1 LGKTLV
7 VYGSSTSTGLIVT
20 QIATAAGIYVIAI
33 TGAKDFELSKRCGA
47 GSVIDHKDLDV
58 VGKVVEAVR
67 NSRHEF
73 VGIFDA
79 ISSPDNYVNE
89 PEHLGATRRR
99 ALGLHASAAC

>member
-1 LGKTLV
+1 MPGVSTPALGLPYPSLRLKPALGKTLV

-33 TGAKDFELSKRCGA
+33 TGAKDFELSNRCGA

-79 ISSPDNYVNE
+79 IS
-89 PEHLGATRRR
+89 RRTTM
-99 ALGLHASAAC
+99 